1 MAWKPVNGL
10 TKFTIVLT
18 NRAFLKAALFY
29 CKRRSRPRYLFVRR
43 AHQKNDSWGGQV
55 GLTSLAP

>member
-43 AHQKNDSWGGQV
+43 AHQKNDSRAARWD
-55 GLTSLAP
+55 